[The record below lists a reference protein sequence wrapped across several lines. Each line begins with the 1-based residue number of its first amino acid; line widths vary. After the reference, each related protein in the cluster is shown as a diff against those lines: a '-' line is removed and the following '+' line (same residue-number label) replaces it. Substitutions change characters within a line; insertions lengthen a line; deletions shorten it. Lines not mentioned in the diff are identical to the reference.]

1 MLLEKLDFLNSIDPK
16 RSFAGQESCTAKTEA
31 LPERNC
37 YNRRTQTEGARAG
50 LAQNCHGS

>member
-1 MLLEKLDFLNSIDPK
+1 MLLKKSDFLNSIDPK

-31 LPERNC
+31 LPECNC